1 MKLDKAF
8 VMGMTVVADDEAIVS
23 STIELAHNLGLRIVA
38 EGVEDRETWEAL
50 AALGCE
56 LAQGHYV
63 APPMPGEEAT
73 RWLWEHRAGTPTPQR
88 PDRFTISA
96 THHR

>member
-1 MKLDKAF
+1 MNASAPATGTGQRRRRSL
-8 VMGMTVVADDEAIVS
+8 
-23 STIELAHNLGLRIVA
+23 
-38 EGVEDRETWEAL
+38 AL
-50 AALGCE
+50 AGLGCE

-63 APPMPGEEAT
+63 APPMAASEAT
-73 RWLWEHRAGTPTPQR
+73 RWLWEHRAGAETPQW